1 MNPAA
6 RYCEHVPAFSIFL
19 HKAVGF
25 LDSTLTL
32 QLQGQVFFLFNGA
45 DSQRRCRAVMTLP
58 MRFNRLEMAGAL
70 GDLGTLLPL
79 AIGMILV
86 NGLTPAGIFLPVGLF
101 YIFSGLYYRVPTAV
115 QPMKVISA
123 YAVAAALSAQQILA
137 SALVM
142 AVILLIV
149 GTSGAISWISR
160 HTPKSVVRGVQLST
174 GVILMIQ
181 GIKCMVGT
189 STLQQLSRI
198 AEPYLHWQ
206 HIGPVP
212 VGIPIGVAG
221 VLLTLFLLDN
231 RKLPAGLVVIIFGVA
246 LGTALGAYRSLGS
259 FGLQVGIPDFFP
271 QAFPAKIDFTFA
283 IFALVLP
290 QVPMTIGNAVLAN
303 ADLSQQYF
311 GDASRKVTARSLCI
325 SMALAN
331 LLAFVFGGMP
341 MCHGAGGLAAHYR
354 FGARTAGSNLIIGI
368 FMVTAVILIGD
379 QLLNLFHLIP
389 YAVLG
394 VLLFFAGGQLA
405 LTIADLHKRSEMFIA
420 LGMLGIA
427 LATNLAAGF
436 LIGLFLAFALGRRKI
451 SP

>member
-1 MNPAA
+1 
-6 RYCEHVPAFSIFL
+6 
-19 HKAVGF
+19 
-25 LDSTLTL
+25 
-32 QLQGQVFFLFNGA
+32 
-45 DSQRRCRAVMTLP
+45 
-58 MRFNRLEMAGAL
+58 MRFNRLEAAGAL

-86 NGLTPAGIFLPVGLF
+86 NGLSPSGIFLPVGLY
-101 YIFSGLYYRVPTAV
+101 YIFSGLYYEVPTAV

-123 YAVAAALSAQQILA
+123 YAVAAALSAQQIMAAALA
-137 SALVM
+137 M

-149 GTSGAISWISR
+149 GTSGAITWISK

-174 GVILMIQ
+174 GVLLMIQ

-189 STLQQLSRI
+189 STLQQLGHV
-198 AEPYLHWQ
+198 AEPYLAWQ
-206 HIGPVP
+206 QIGPVP

-221 VLLTLFLLDN
+221 MLLTLFLLDN
-231 RKLPAGLVVIIFGVA
+231 RKLPAGLVIIFFGVT
-246 LGTALGAYRSLGS
+246 LGLCLGAYRSLAS
-259 FGLQVGIPDFFP
+259 FGLQVGIPALIP
-271 QAFPAKIDFTFA
+271 LGLPGKIDFTFA

-290 QVPMTIGNAVLAN
+290 QIPMTIGNAVLAN

-311 GDASRKVTARSLCI
+311 GDASRKVTGRSLCI

-331 LLAFVFGGMP
+331 LVSFLFGGMP

-368 FMVTAVILIGD
+368 FMVAAVILIGD

-389 YAVLG
+389 YAILG

-405 LTIADLHKRSEMFIA
+405 LTITDLKERSEMFIV
-420 LGMLGIA
+420 MSVLGIA
-427 LATNLAAGF
+427 LATNLAVGF
-436 LIGLFLAFALGRRKI
+436 LTGLFLAFFMGRRKI
-451 SP
+451 TP

>member
-1 MNPAA
+1 
-6 RYCEHVPAFSIFL
+6 
-19 HKAVGF
+19 
-25 LDSTLTL
+25 
-32 QLQGQVFFLFNGA
+32 
-45 DSQRRCRAVMTLP
+45 MTLP

-123 YAVAAALSAQQILA
+123 YAVAAALSAQEIMA

-174 GVILMIQ
+174 GVVLMIQ
-181 GIKCMVGT
+181 GIKCMAGT
-189 STLQQLSRI
+189 STLQQLSQM

-231 RKLPAGLVVIIFGVA
+231 RKLPAGLVVVIFGVA
-246 LGTALGAYRSLGS
+246 LGTALGAYRSLDS
-259 FGLQVGIPDFFP
+259 FGLQVGLPDVFP
-271 QAFPAKIDFTFA
+271 QALPGRIDFTFA
-283 IFALVLP
+283 MFALVLP
-290 QVPMTIGNAVLAN
+290 QIPMTIGNAVLAN

-368 FMVTAVILIGD
+368 FMVAAVILIGD

-420 LGMLGIA
+420 LSMLGIA
-427 LATNLAAGF
+427 LATNLAVGF

>member
-1 MNPAA
+1 M
-6 RYCEHVPAFSIFL
+6 
-19 HKAVGF
+19 K
-25 LDSTLTL
+25 
-32 QLQGQVFFLFNGA
+32 
-45 DSQRRCRAVMTLP
+45 LP
-58 MRFNRLEMAGAL
+58 MKFNRLETAGAL

-123 YAVAAALSAQQILA
+123 YAVAAALSAQQIMA
-137 SALVM
+137 AALVM
-142 AVILLIV
+142 AVILFIV
-149 GTSGAISWISR
+149 GTSGAITWISK
-160 HTPKSVVRGVQLST
+160 HTPKPVVRGVQLST
-174 GVILMIQ
+174 GVLLMIQ

-189 STLQQLSRI
+189 STLQQLGEI
-198 AEPYLHWQ
+198 AEPYLAWQ
-206 HIGPVP
+206 HLGPVP
-212 VGIPIGVAG
+212 IGIPIGIAG

-231 RKLPAGLVVIIFGVA
+231 RKLPAGLVIVFFGVA
-246 LGTALGAYRSLGS
+246 LGICLGAYRSLAS
-259 FGLQVGIPDFFP
+259 FGLQVGLPELIPFGFP
-271 QAFPAKIDFTFA
+271 ERIDFTFA

-290 QVPMTIGNAVLAN
+290 QIPMTIGNAVLAN

-311 GDASRKVTARSLCI
+311 GDAARKVTARSLCI

-331 LLAFVFGGMP
+331 LLGFVFGGMP

-354 FGARTAGSNLIIGI
+354 FGARTAGSNMIIGFFI
-368 FMVTAVILIGD
+368 VSAVILIGD

-405 LTIADLHKRSEMFIA
+405 LTITDMQKRSEMFIA
-420 LGMLGIA
+420 MSMLGIA
-427 LATNLAAGF
+427 LATNLAVGF
-436 LIGLFLAFALGRRKI
+436 LTGLFLAFALGRRRI

>member
-1 MNPAA
+1 M
-6 RYCEHVPAFSIFL
+6 
-19 HKAVGF
+19 
-25 LDSTLTL
+25 TL
-32 QLQGQVFFLFNGA
+32 Q
-45 DSQRRCRAVMTLP
+45 
-58 MRFNRLEMAGAL
+58 MRFNRLEAAGAL

-86 NGLTPAGIFLPVGLF
+86 NGLSPSGIFLPVGLF
-101 YIFSGLYYRVPTAV
+101 YIFAGLYYRVPTAV

-123 YAVAAALSAQQILA
+123 YAVAAALSAQQIMA
-137 SALVM
+137 AALVM

-149 GTSGAISWISR
+149 GTSGAISWISKR
-160 HTPKSVVRGVQLST
+160 TPKSVVRGVQLST
-174 GVILMIQ
+174 GVLLMIQ

-189 STLQQLSRI
+189 STLQQLGRV
-198 AEPYLHWQ
+198 AEPYLVWQ

-231 RKLPAGLVVIIFGVA
+231 RKLPAGLVIILFGLV
-246 LGTALGAYRSLGS
+246 LGICLGAHRSLES
-259 FGLQVGIPDFFP
+259 FGLQVGIPEFIP
-271 QAFPAKIDFTFA
+271 LGLPSKIDFSFA

-290 QVPMTIGNAVLAN
+290 QIPMTIGNAVLAN

-331 LLAFVFGGMP
+331 LLSFVFGGMP

-368 FMVTAVILIGD
+368 FIVAAVILIGD
-379 QLLNLFHLIP
+379 QLLNVFHLIP

-405 LTIADLHKRSEMFIA
+405 LTITDLQKRSEMFTVMS
-420 LGMLGIA
+420 MLGIA
-427 LATNLAAGF
+427 LATNLAVGF
-436 LIGLFLAFALGRRKI
+436 LTGLFLAFVLGRRNI